1 MFFLEMSKKAFG
13 SGHFGKWIEDEF
25 GLPAYYYTCNQIND
39 PKAITPMN
47 EVWHAKTDHWHQVGN
62 DRLVAVASNYGYVQV
77 RQDEGGPKFLN
88 VYDPEYKHYAGGFGY
103 LTDGKNL
110 ISTFY
115 SEHHQ
120 SFERIFGIGY
130 YRKIVEDNGYKAD
143 QVIFAPFGDDPI
155 LISQITITN
164 NRKMAV
170 DLDWVEYW
178 GCFMYQFS
186 LLSFGKGL
194 QVKDQSITRNLR
206 REFNEKF
213 KLKFQIIERDRGL
226 LVTRY
231 INSGVTKFDNKPR
244 ITKPSFDDNHPP
256 STFLISLDADADS
269 LCNDESLFFGN
280 NNIESPEGISSA
292 FKSKKSIIDNGN
304 AMFIKRKIHL
314 KPSENQTL
322 YFAFG
327 YLPDDFE
334 LTSLLNKYKVD
345 LFNSWRKSSESW
357 KEKRLE
363 LNVLED
369 PWIIREIIWH
379 NYYLRS
385 GMTYD
390 NFFQE
395 HILSQG
401 LIYQYIMG
409 FQGAARDPLQHVK
422 PFLFTEPNIVKEVL
436 RYTLKEVKE
445 DGEIPYSI
453 TGFGMAF
460 ESIKSSDFELWL
472 LWLASEYIL
481 VTRDVNFLDEE
492 IPTYPLYGRKAGR
505 STVRDLLYRCYKHFT
520 EITGTGPH
528 GIQRLSVGDWN
539 DTILLG
545 LIPNEKLGEVRKNGE
560 SVLNSAMAAYTL
572 KQYAE
577 ILTLCGDSD
586 SAEEILEY
594 VRKQIEAVRTQWTGD
609 WFKRAWLTE
618 DIGWFGEDQIWL
630 EPQPWTIIGEITN
643 QEQSEVL
650 IKSINTLLREPSPI
664 GAMLHNKGFKGK
676 IIGMGANAGIW
687 YSINGTL
694 IWALSKIDGK
704 MAWDE
709 WKKNTLTYHAENYPD
724 IWYGIWSGPDTYN
737 SILSKYPGHAIFN
750 PFYLTGDPKDE
761 SEILTST
768 GLNFTDFP
776 IMNLHSH
783 AWPLYNIIH
792 LIGAEFTG
800 EGIRLKPIIPK
811 EEYELS
817 SPIFGFKKTH
827 YEYSGWYLP
836 LIAGNWKISI
846 KVEKDELIQF
856 KNIEINGK
864 EMELIIENEMVIIF
878 GRSDPNNPLKWK
890 IKIS

>member
-1 MFFLEMSKKAFG
+1 MSKRSYG
-13 SGHFGKWIEDEF
+13 SGHFGEWIEDEY
-25 GLPAYYYTCNQIND
+25 GLPAYRYTCDQTVD

-47 EVWHAKTDHWHQVGN
+47 EIWHAKTDHWHQVGN
-62 DRLVAVASNYGYVQV
+62 DRIVAVASNYGYIQV

-88 VYDPEYKHYAGGFGY
+88 VYDPEYQHYAGGFGY
-103 LTDGKNL
+103 LNDGKSV
-110 ISTFY
+110 ITTFY
-115 SEHHQ
+115 TKQHPL
-120 SFERIFGIGY
+120 FERVFGIGY
-130 YRKIVEDNGYKAD
+130 YRKIVEDKGYKVD
-143 QVIFAPFGDDPI
+143 QVIFAPFGDDPL
-155 LISQITITN
+155 LISQITLTN
-164 NRKMAV
+164 NRKVAV
-170 DLDWVEYW
+170 DLEWVEYW
-178 GCFMYQFS
+178 GCYMYQFS

-194 QVKDQSITRNLR
+194 QAKDQSITRKIR
-206 REFNEKF
+206 REFNEKYQH
-213 KLKFQIIERDRGL
+213 KFQIIGDNIGL
-226 LVTRY
+226 LATKC
-231 INSGVTKFDNKPR
+231 INSGISKTDNKPR
-244 ITKPSFDDNHPP
+244 SKSPSLDDNHPP
-256 STFLISLDADADS
+256 STFLISLDAVADGLS
-269 LCNDESLFFGN
+269 TNDSLFFGR
-280 NNIESPEGISSA
+280 NNIESPEGIINA
-292 FKSKKSIIDNGN
+292 FDSKLALSDNGN

-314 KPSENQTL
+314 EPSKIQTL

-327 YLPDDFE
+327 YLPEDFD
-334 LTSLLNKYKVD
+334 LFSLINKYKREI
-345 LFNSWRKSSESW
+345 FHKWRESTEAW
-357 KEKRLE
+357 KQKRLL
-363 LNVLED
+363 LNVLEE
-369 PWIIREIIWH
+369 PWIIREITWH

-385 GMTYD
+385 AITYD
-390 NFFQE
+390 SFFQE

-422 PFLFTEPNIVKEVL
+422 PFLFIEPRIVKEIL

-481 VTRDVNFLDEE
+481 VTRDIDFLSEL

-505 STVRDLLYRCYKHFT
+505 STVRELLYRCYKHFT

-545 LIPNEKLGEVRKNGE
+545 LIPDEKLSEVRKNGE
-560 SVLNSAMAAYTL
+560 SILNSAMATYAL
-572 KQYAE
+572 KIYSE
-577 ILTLCGDSD
+577 ILNLSGDSEA
-586 SAEEILEY
+586 AEQILEY
-594 VRKQIEAVRTQWTGD
+594 VKKQFEAVRAQWTGK

-643 QEQSEVL
+643 KEQSKVL
-650 IKSINTLLREPSPI
+650 VQSIDQLLREPSPI

-694 IWALSKIDGK
+694 IWALSKVDGK

-709 WKKNTLTYHAENYPD
+709 WKKNTLTYHAENYPN

-737 SILSKYPGHAIFN
+737 SILSKYPGHVIFN
-750 PFYLTGDPKDE
+750 PIYLTGNLEDRSD
-761 SEILTST
+761 ILTST

-783 AWPLYNIIH
+783 AWPLYNTLH
-792 LIGAEFTG
+792 LIGAEFNN
-800 EGIRLKPIIPK
+800 EGIKFTPIIPK
-811 EEYELS
+811 EEYNFT
-817 SPIFGFKKTH
+817 SPLLGFKKTLK
-827 YEYSGWYLP
+827 EYSGWYAP
-836 LIAGNWKISI
+836 LVEGNWKISLKVDKGEII
-846 KVEKDELIQF
+846 KF

-864 EMELIIENEMVIIF
+864 ERELIIENGVVIIF
-878 GRSDPNNPLKWK
+878 GKSDPNNPLRWK
-890 IKIS
+890 INKS